1 MNDNNFDSYTRVV
14 RTFYNNGKLKEEY
27 YMNSGKEEGLY
38 KDYHEINGNL
48 SREINYVNGK
58 INGIFKQFY
67 PNGNI
72 YRESIFMND
81 ESIEDSLYNIDRI
94 KI

>member
-1 MNDNNFDSYTRVV
+1 MTYMSYRQL
-14 RTFYNNGKLKEEY
+14 R
-27 YMNSGKEEGLY
+27 
-38 KDYHEINGNL
+38 D
-48 SREINYVNGK
+48 REINYVNGK

-81 ESIEDSLYNIDRI
+81 ESIEDTFYNIDGI

>member
-1 MNDNNFDSYTRVV
+1 MNDNNFDSYTGVV

-48 SREINYVNGK
+48 SREINCVNGK

-81 ESIEDSLYNIDRI
+81 ESIEDSFYNIDGI